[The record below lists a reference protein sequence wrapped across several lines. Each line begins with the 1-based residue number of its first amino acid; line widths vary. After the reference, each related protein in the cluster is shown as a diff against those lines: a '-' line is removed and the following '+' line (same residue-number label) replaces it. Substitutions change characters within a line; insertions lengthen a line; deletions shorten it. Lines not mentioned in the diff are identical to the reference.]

1 MKRQTVEWKKRFANH
16 MSDKYLI
23 FNICKELIKLIAK
36 IPSDFKLNRKT
47 EYTFFPK
54 KKERKLSRLSH
65 VRLFPIF
72 PSLFTEK
79 TIFSSLNIIDY
90 FVKY

>member
-36 IPSDFKLNRKT
+36 MPSDFKLNRKT

-54 KKERKLSRLSH
+54 KKERKLSRLVMSDSFQFSH
-65 VRLFPIF
+65 HYLLKRLSFPH
-72 PSLFTEK
+72 
-79 TIFSSLNIIDY
+79 
-90 FVKY
+90 

>member
-54 KKERKLSRLSH
+54 KKE
-65 VRLFPIF
+65 
-72 PSLFTEK
+72 
-79 TIFSSLNIIDY
+79 N
-90 FVKY
+90 